1 MSIFRRLAFAI
12 AELGFLVFGGRGM
25 KAWHAREFKAARLLT
40 PDLSQYLLLAE
51 VGRLLLRDVIL
62 KFAEGGQGVSGEV
75 QARLL
80 NRLAT
85 ELRTVEWCALFSY
98 QLQAM
103 SLAANL
109 LEHAHVLAYIGR
121 SEERAQEWLTH
132 DELERSY
139 PGSVKK
145 AIRGSLE
152 EQGRPEDHL
161 RMEYRA
167 YGALCLAKHGNP
179 QALKNYGVEAD
190 ETRMILHYGPFV
202 NVATSLQAKFALYQ
216 GIRAVAMAGYA
227 TTAPRYGS
235 ETALAVRAV
244 SLLGDLNRLQERD
257 LPWITREAEGEE
269 EPDALRATTSGL

>member
-1 MSIFRRLAFAI
+1 LRRLAFAV
-12 AELGFLVFGGRGM
+12 AEFGFVIFGGRGLR
-25 KAWHAREFKAARLLT
+25 AWHAREFKAARLLT
-40 PDLSQYLLLAE
+40 PDLSEYLVLAE

-62 KFAEGGQGVSGEV
+62 KFAEGGQGMSGEV

-85 ELRTVEWCALFSY
+85 ELRAVEWCALFSY

-103 SLAANL
+103 SLAANV
-109 LEHAHVLAYIGR
+109 LEHAHVLAYVGR
-121 SEERAQEWLTH
+121 SERRANEWLTH
-132 DELERSY
+132 DEFERSY

-145 AIRGSLE
+145 AIKGSLE
-152 EQGRPEDHL
+152 EQGRPQDHL
-161 RMEYRA
+161 HMEYKA

-202 NVATSLQAKFALYQ
+202 SVATPLQAKFALYQ
-216 GIRAVAMAGYA
+216 AVRAVAMAGYA
-227 TTAPRYGS
+227 AAAPRYGS
-235 ETALAVRAV
+235 ETVLAVRAV

-257 LPWITREAEGEE
+257 LPWIARDVEAE
-269 EPDALRATTSGL
+269 A